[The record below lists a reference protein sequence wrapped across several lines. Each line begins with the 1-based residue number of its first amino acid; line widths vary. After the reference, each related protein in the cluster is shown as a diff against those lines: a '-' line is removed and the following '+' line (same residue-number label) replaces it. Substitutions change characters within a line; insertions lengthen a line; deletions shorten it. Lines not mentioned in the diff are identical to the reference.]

1 MVMIKIEWVIFLIML
16 SFTPIQAQKVGLVLS
31 GGGAKGIAHIGMIQA
46 LEDNGI
52 PIDYIT
58 GTSIGAVVG
67 GLYAMGYS
75 PQEMMSLIKS
85 DEFARWKS
93 GKIEDKYLN
102 HFRLTDPTPS
112 VISTSISLKDSILN
126 PRKLLPNSLL
136 DPIQMNLA
144 FMQLTAQ
151 STAFCKQDFNALF
164 VPFRSVASS
173 IQERKPFVFRKG
185 DLGDA
190 IRASMTFP
198 FVFKAI
204 RVEDQLLYDG
214 GIYNNYPVDVMQ
226 SDFHPDIMLGCIVD
240 NTGKVPDDYDLYGQL
255 QRMIMHPTKDSIMEG
270 SGIQLQFDLEDIGL
284 LSFDK
289 ADSVFKV
296 GYDGAMKNMDSIKK
310 MIQRRVDPFALQL
323 KRHVYKSQLPRLRFK
338 YIQVNG
344 VTELQKEYILKILR
358 QDGSNFFS
366 LEEFKQGYFKLLTG
380 GMIIKEIMPHAH
392 FVEHEDAFKLILDVD
407 IDNSL
412 DVSLGFNL
420 TSAFTNQLYLGV
432 SYEALNELS
441 QVYTGDLYIG
451 KFHTGLSL
459 STQFNLLNDKVPSY
473 LKLKFSALSY
483 SYFQDEKLFYQSD
496 LPAFLSQ
503 YESFLNVSYG
513 IPLLKTGKLEWS
525 LNGAFLMDAYMQEKP
540 KVYSV
545 SSYDRSIYGFGSFSM
560 NAYKNTLNS
569 KQYPSEGVLMQAGI
583 SYLSGA
589 ESYRYPD
596 SVGHLAKSDQQLRYF
611 QIRSA
616 YERYVPFSNHW
627 VMGYKSE
634 LVYNNKRTLD
644 NYTSSVIQAAAFT
657 PTPHSKTVFNEA
669 FRANQFVALGVVP
682 IWKIKPALHWR
693 TDVYGFLPME
703 SLHSGPNH
711 QALKVRTISDFQYLF
726 ETALIYDLSFTKA
739 SLYINKYSSPE
750 KNWNVGFNL
759 GFLLF
764 PKRFL
769 D

>member
-1 MVMIKIEWVIFLIML
+1 MKKIEWVIFLIAL
-16 SFTPIQAQKVGLVLS
+16 AFTPLHAQKVGLVLS
-31 GGGAKGIAHIGMIQA
+31 GGGAKGVAHIGMIQA

-75 PQEMMSLIKS
+75 PQEMLALIKS
-85 DEFARWKS
+85 DEFDRWKS

-102 HFRLTDPTPS
+102 HFRLADPTPE
-112 VISTSISLKDSILN
+112 VISTSISLKDSVLD

-136 DPIQMNLA
+136 NPIQMNLA

-151 STAFCKQDFNALF
+151 STAFCNRDFNALF
-164 VPFRSVASS
+164 VPFRSIASS
-173 IQERKPFVFRKG
+173 ISERKSYVFRKG

-198 FVFKAI
+198 LVFKAI

-226 SDFHPDIMLGCIVD
+226 SDFQPDIMLGCIVD
-240 NTGKVPDDYDLYGQL
+240 NAGKVPDDYDMYAQF
-255 QRMIMHPTKDSIMEG
+255 QRMIMHPTKDSIKDG
-270 SGIQLQFDLEDIGL
+270 SGIQLQLDLEEISL

-289 ADSVFKV
+289 ADSVYKV
-296 GYDGAMKNMDSIKK
+296 GYDGAMKFMDSIKN
-310 MIQRRVDPFALQL
+310 MIHRRVDPFTLL
-323 KRHVYKSQLPRLRFK
+323 MKRHAFKSQLPQFRFK
-338 YIQVNG
+338 QIEING
-344 VTELQKEYILKILR
+344 VTELQKDYIVKILK
-358 QDGSNFFS
+358 QDGTQFFS
-366 LEEFKQGYFKLLTG
+366 LDEFKQGYFKLLTG
-380 GMIIKEIMPHAH
+380 GLIIKEILPHAQYI
-392 FVEHEDAFKLILDVD
+392 EADDAFKLILDVEV
-407 IDNSL
+407 DNSL
-412 DVSLGFNL
+412 DVAFGFNL
-420 TSAFTNQLYLGV
+420 SSAFTNQLYLGI

-441 QVYTGDLYIG
+441 QVYAGDLYIG
-451 KFHTGLSL
+451 KFHTGLNVL
-459 STQFNLLNDKVPSY
+459 TQFNLLNDRLPSY

-483 SYFQDEKLFYQSD
+483 NYFMDEKLFYQSD

-503 YESFLNVSYG
+503 YESFLKVSYG
-513 IPLLKTGKLEWS
+513 IPFLKTGKLEAA
-525 LNGAFLMDAYMQEKP
+525 LGGAFLMDAYMQEKP
-540 KVYSV
+540 LVYSL
-545 SSYDRSIYGFGSFSM
+545 SSYDRSVYGFGSFSVT
-560 NAYKNTLNS
+560 AYKNSLNS
-569 KQYPSEGVLMQAGI
+569 KQYPTDGALMQAGI
-583 SYLSGA
+583 SILSGA

-596 SVGHLAKSDQQLRYF
+596 SVGNLAKSDKILQYF
-611 QIRSA
+611 QIRGA
-616 YERYVPFSNHW
+616 YERYVHFDNQW
-627 VMGYKSE
+627 VMGVKSE

-644 NYTSSVIQAAAFT
+644 NYTSSVIQAVAFT

-693 TDVYGFLPME
+693 TDLYGFLPME
-703 SLHSGPNH
+703 SLHPGPNH
-711 QALKVRTISDFQYLF
+711 QAVKVRTIRDFQYLF

-739 SLYINKYSSPE
+739 SLYINKYSAPE
-750 KNWNVGFNL
+750 KNWNVGLNL

-764 PKRFL
+764 PKRYL